1 MGTDIQ
7 VSVVI
12 PTYNR
17 AGFLREAI
25 ESVLAQT
32 YTNFEI
38 IVVDDGSTDG
48 TQELMTSLYRNVRY
62 LRQENRGPAAARNN
76 GINNAAGE
84 FIAFL
89 DSDDIWL
96 PEMLSKQIA
105 RLSLNP
111 AAGLVAT
118 GYGLF
123 ETGRVMTEMVVLDE
137 DDLADARRGNHY
149 KNFFAT
155 SSLMVRK
162 LCLTTVGLLNENLH
176 YAEDWDLL
184 IRLMERYSF
193 EYLPEVL
200 MLYRSHPTNL
210 STTSL
215 QENMKQ
221 WQKVIDMHSSN
232 GNYFNDSILRRK
244 RLSWL
249 YLNQA
254 CAQRGND
261 PHLEETFMLESI
273 RAWPLWFPG
282 RYSFFLK
289 RLGCR

>member
-1 MGTDIQ
+1 MVSDIQ

-17 AGFLREAI
+17 ADFLREAI

-32 YTNFEI
+32 YTDFEL

-48 TQELMTSLYRNVRY
+48 TQELVTSFYGKARY
-62 LRQENRGPAAARNN
+62 IRQENSGPAAARNN
-76 GINNAAGE
+76 GIKNAVGK
-84 FIAFL
+84 FISFL
-89 DSDDIWL
+89 DSDDIWF
-96 PEMLSKQIA
+96 PEMLSKQISM
-105 RLSLNP
+105 LSHNP
-111 AAGLVAT
+111 AAGLAAT
-118 GYGLF
+118 GYGLIDS
-123 ETGRVMTEMVVLDE
+123 GRVMTETVILDE
-137 DDLADARRGNHY
+137 DDLTDARSGNQY

-162 LCLTTVGLLNENLH
+162 CCFDEVGMFNENLH
-176 YAEDWDLL
+176 FAEDWDMW
-184 IRLMERYSF
+184 IRILERYSF
-193 EYLPEVL
+193 EYFPKVF
-200 MLYRSHPTNL
+200 MHYRVHPYKL
-210 STTSL
+210 SAISL

-221 WQKVIDMHSSN
+221 WQTVIDMHSSN

-254 CAQRGND
+254 CAQRGQNLD
-261 PHLEETFMLESI
+261 LEESFMLESI

-289 RLGCR
+289 RIGCR

>member
-1 MGTDIQ
+1 MVTDIQ
-7 VSVVI
+7 VSVII

-17 AGFLREAI
+17 ADFLREAI
-25 ESVLAQT
+25 DSVRAQT

-48 TQELMTSLYRNVRY
+48 TQELVTSLYPDVRY
-62 LRQENRGPAAARNN
+62 LRQENSGPAAARNN

-84 FIAFL
+84 VIAFL

-118 GYGLF
+118 GFGLF
-123 ETGRVMTEMVVLDE
+123 KTGRVMTEMVILDA
-137 DDLADARRGNHY
+137 DDLAAARRGNHY

-162 LCLTTVGLLNENLH
+162 HCFTTVGLLNENLH

-184 IRLMERYSF
+184 IRILKRYSF
-193 EYLPEVL
+193 EYIPEAL
-200 MLYRSHPTNL
+200 MLYRSHPANI
-210 STTSL
+210 STTSH

-221 WQKVIDMHSSN
+221 WRAVIDMHSSN
-232 GNYFNDSILRRK
+232 GNYFNDSILKRK
-244 RLSWL
+244 RLSWF

-254 CAQRGND
+254 CAHRGND
-261 PHLEETFMLESI
+261 PQLEEAFMLESI

-289 RLGCR
+289 RLGSR